1 MSGKPAARLGDST
14 QCPKTGH
21 GGNVIA
27 TGSAD
32 VLING
37 LPAARQGDTTACGSS
52 LVAQVIPNVLING
65 RPAVVMGSAGS
76 HGDVVI
82 GGSGDVIIGGTAV
95 SFAAGSSGAGAPTS
109 FAPPNT
115 PAEQNLRSDQASMP
129 LEREEEEEEEE
140 TELPVKQQITL
151 RLGMFFDGT
160 GNNMA
165 NAAFTEQ
172 CRRQDLA
179 QLGEEQLRDIQRFC
193 ESMDYADTDG
203 DGVYD
208 VLPDGS
214 YGNEASNVAVLRDLY
229 ADQQAMEIPP
239 GATSANLAVYI
250 EGVGTL
256 SGSKDSD
263 WGLASGSGATG
274 VLAAIASTPELINRA
289 LRTLVRSNPTL
300 EVQRLEF
307 DVIGFSRGAATA
319 RHFVNEVLKP
329 KGGVLSVLFNSELA
343 LLKPGFHWQQDA
355 SINFVGLFDTVAA
368 IADPDRGDWDAGDA
382 SNPGVNLY
390 LPPGCAKQ
398 VVQLT
403 AINERRY
410 NFSLNRVHESHI
422 EIPLPGVHSN
432 IGGGYPLRYRE
443 RLLLTR
449 PVWVPA
455 LSARS
460 SLVWQQ
466 LERHKRALERT
477 GLPGNGRLRIDKTP
491 ADSSG
496 KLCQLALGLDRLVRG
511 ELSRVALRVM
521 HEFAIRHQAPFGP
534 WDAQDPKVTV
544 PLELQPI
551 ADKVIAAALTARTA
565 VLTDDEWRFLHA
577 HYIHQSA
584 HWNPTWSVILPHKP
598 RESGRA
604 VYPDSPQVGYP
615 E

>member
-21 GGNVIA
+21 GGNAIA

-52 LVAQVIPNVLING
+52 LLGQVISNVLING
-65 RPAVVMGSAGS
+65 RPAVVTGSTGS
-76 HGDVVI
+76 HGDIVI
-82 GGSGDVIIGGTAV
+82 GGSGNVFIGGTAV
-95 SFAAGSSGAGAPTS
+95 SFTPEADSVPTPAS
-109 FAPPNT
+109 FVPPSAPP
-115 PAEQNLRSDQASMP
+115 AQNLRSDQTSTP

-140 TELPVKQQITL
+140 TELPIKQQITL
-151 RLGMFFDGT
+151 RIGMFFDGT

-165 NAAFTEQ
+165 NAAFTQQ
-172 CRRQDLA
+172 CRQQDLA

-229 ADQQAMEIPP
+229 ADQQAMEIPSS
-239 GATSANLAVYI
+239 ATSASLAVYI
-250 EGVGTL
+250 KGSGTL

-274 VLAAIASTPELINRA
+274 VLAAISSTPELINRA

-300 EVQRLEF
+300 EIQRLEF

-455 LSARS
+455 LSARR

-477 GLPGNGRLRIDKTP
+477 GLPGNGRLCIDQTP

-511 ELSRVALRVM
+511 ELSRVALNVM
-521 HEFAIRHQAPFGP
+521 QAYARRHG
-534 WDAQDPKVTV
+534 V
-544 PLELQPI
+544 PLRETQLMDERLLIPPDLQAI
-551 ADKVIAAALTARTA
+551 ANKIIAAALSGRTV
-565 VLTDDEWRFLHA
+565 VLTEHEWRFLNA

-584 HWNPTWSVILPHKP
+584 HWNATWGVILPHKP
-598 RESGRA
+598 REGGRA
-604 VYPDSPQVGYP
+604 VYPDGPQVGYP

>member
-1 MSGKPAARLGDST
+1 MTGKPAARLGDPT

-21 GGNVIA
+21 GGNAIA
-27 TGSAD
+27 TGSPD

-82 GGSGDVIIGGTAV
+82 GGSGDVFIGGTAV
-95 SFAAGSSGAGAPTS
+95 SFTSDAGSTVAPTS
-109 FAPPNT
+109 FVPTGA
-115 PAEQNLRSDQASMP
+115 PAEKSLRSDQESMP
-129 LEREEEEEEEE
+129 HEREEEEEEEE

-179 QLGEEQLRDIQRFC
+179 QIGEKQLRDIQRFC
-193 ESMDYADTDG
+193 ESREYADTDG
-203 DGVYD
+203 DGIYD
-208 VLPDGS
+208 VLPAGS

-229 ADQQAMEIPP
+229 IDQHTSKITPEQ
-239 GATSANLAVYI
+239 TSASLAIYAD
-250 EGVGTL
+250 GSGTV
-256 SGSKDSD
+256 SGSEDST
-263 WGLASGSGATG
+263 WGLATGSGRTG
-274 VLAAIASTPELINRA
+274 VLAAVNRIPELIEPV
-289 LRTLVRSNPTL
+289 LRLFIQQNHDL
-300 EVQRLEF
+300 EITQIEF
-307 DVIGFSRGAATA
+307 DVFGFSRGAAAA
-319 RHFVNEVLKP
+319 RHFVNEVLKQG
-329 KGGVLSVLFNSELA
+329 GGVLATLFNPELA
-343 LLKPGFHWQQDA
+343 ILKRGFQWQQDTCV
-355 SINFVGLFDTVAA
+355 NFVGLFDTVAA
-368 IADPDRGDWDAGDA
+368 IANPDRGDWDAGDS
-382 SNPGVNLY
+382 SNPGVNLF

-410 NFSLNRVHESHI
+410 NFSLNRVHESHL

-443 RLLLTR
+443 RVLLTR

-455 LSARS
+455 MSARTS
-460 SLVWQQ
+460 AVWRQ
-466 LERHKRALERT
+466 LERHRDELARL
-477 GLPGNGRLRIDKTP
+477 GLPGDGRFIIDQSSP
-491 ADSSG
+491 DSSG
-496 KLCQLALGLDRLVRG
+496 RLCQLALGLERVVKG
-511 ELSRVALRVM
+511 ELSRVALKVM
-521 HEFAIRHQAPFGP
+521 LAHAQEYGAPLQENRLRDERLLIPRELGP
-534 WDAQDPKVTV
+534 V
-544 PLELQPI
+544 
-551 ADKVIAAALTARTA
+551 ADKIIAAASQGRETSLS
-565 VLTDDEWRFLHA
+565 DSEWRFLTA

-584 HWNPTWSVILPHKP
+584 HWNTSLGVVPHKP

-604 VYPDSPQVGYP
+604 IFLDSAQPGYP

>member
-1 MSGKPAARLGDST
+1 MSGKPAARLGDPT

-21 GGNVIA
+21 GGNAIA
-27 TGSAD
+27 TGSSD

-37 LPAARQGDTTACGSS
+37 KPAARQGDTTACGSS

-95 SFAAGSSGAGAPTS
+95 SFAAESSGAGAPAS
-109 FAPPNT
+109 FAPPGT

-193 ESMDYADTDG
+193 ESMEYVDSDG
-203 DGVYD
+203 DGIYD
-208 VLPDGS
+208 VLPAGS

-229 ADQQAMEIPP
+229 MDQREHALPP
-239 GATSANLAVYI
+239 GSREGSLAIYMD
-250 EGVGTL
+250 GSGTI
-256 SGSKDSD
+256 SGSGDST
-263 WGLASGSGATG
+263 WGLATGSGKTG
-274 VLAAIASTPELINRA
+274 VLAAVERVPELVELGLRLFIQQNR
-289 LRTLVRSNPTL
+289 NL
-300 EVQRLEF
+300 EITRIEF
-307 DVIGFSRGAATA
+307 DVFGFSRGAAAA
-319 RHFVNEVLKP
+319 RHFVNEVLKQD
-329 KGGVLSVLFNSELA
+329 GGVLASLFNPELA
-343 LLKPGFHWQQDA
+343 ILKQGFKWQQHA
-355 SINFVGLFDTVAA
+355 CVNFVGLFDTVAA
-368 IADPDRGDWDAGDA
+368 IANPDRGDWDAGDS
-382 SNPGVNLY
+382 SNPGVNLF

-410 NFSLNRVHESHI
+410 NFSLNRVHESHL

-443 RLLLTR
+443 RVLLTR
-449 PVWVPA
+449 PAWVPA
-455 LSARS
+455 LSARTS
-460 SLVWQQ
+460 AVWQQ
-466 LERHKRALERT
+466 LERHRDELVRS
-477 GLPGNGRLRIDKTP
+477 GLPGNGRFIIDQSSP
-491 ADSSG
+491 DSSG
-496 KLCQLALGLDRLVRG
+496 RLCQLALGLERVVKG

-521 HEFAIRHQAPFGP
+521 IAQAEQHGLPLQESRLRDERLFIPHELR
-534 WDAQDPKVTV
+534 
-544 PLELQPI
+544 PI
-551 ADKVIAAALTARTA
+551 SDRIIAAASQGRETSLS
-565 VLTDDEWRFLHA
+565 DDEWRFLTA

-584 HWNPTWSVILPHKP
+584 HWNTSPGIVPHKP
-598 RESGRA
+598 REGGRA
-604 VYPDSPQVGYP
+604 IYPDFPQSGYP